1 VFVIQ
6 PDGKIVTV
14 GTSNDGTGGSDF
26 ALTRHRTDGT
36 LDPTFSADC
45 RTVTD
50 FENSNIG
57 HGHAVALQSNGRIV
71 VGGYAQD
78 DDEQILSPDNFAL
91 ARYKANGALDTS
103 FSLTGEDRKQTTDFE
118 HGGDQ
123 INGLSVQ
130 PDGRIV
136 AAGSAF
142 DVTDGDNFDGEF
154 GLARYLGG

>member
-1 VFVIQ
+1 VTRARRGPTPAASTTPTQGRALVIQ

-36 LDPTFSADC
+36 LDPTFSADR

-78 DDEQILSPDNFAL
+78 DDEQS
-91 ARYKANGALDTS
+91 
-103 FSLTGEDRKQTTDFE
+103 
-118 HGGDQ
+118 
-123 INGLSVQ
+123 
-130 PDGRIV
+130 
-136 AAGSAF
+136 
-142 DVTDGDNFDGEF
+142 
-154 GLARYLGG
+154 